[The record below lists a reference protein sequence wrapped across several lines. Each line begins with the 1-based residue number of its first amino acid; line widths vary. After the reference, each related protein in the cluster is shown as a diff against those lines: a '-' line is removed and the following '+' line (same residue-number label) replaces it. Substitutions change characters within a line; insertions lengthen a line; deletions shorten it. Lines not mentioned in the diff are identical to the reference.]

1 MKKIKIEYIDK
12 TIIQKDGI
20 LGNRKIIVSKIDV
33 SKYSYYVSIGLG
45 YLFEDVKP
53 IRYVGLEEE
62 VDREDI
68 SLQEEEV
75 KPIKRRKKNAK
86 AKE

>member
-33 SKYSYYVSIGLG
+33 SKYPYYVSIGLG

-68 SLQEEEV
+68 SFQEEEV

>member
-12 TIIQKDGI
+12 TIMQKDGI

-33 SKYSYYVSIGLG
+33 SKYPYYVSIGLG

-62 VDREDI
+62 VVREDI
-68 SLQEEEV
+68 SFQEEEV